1 MKNIRRELFRYADL
15 ICHLWNAY
23 FSDLF
28 TGLDEHE
35 PLCSFD
41 EIENKLFVTLVCR
54 PLGIQ
59 LADDYFWGQR
69 KNVKEIV
76 VVPSSGGE
84 ISIMFREP
92 NTGLSQNWN
101 ESEVI
106 DASRM
111 SCSFM
116 EFFQWDRFGYLNM
129 TFVRCTVTDWPEH
142 PEFVGREA
150 LLKTENVDFFLA
162 NSGEAEEKPND

>member
-15 ICHLWNAY
+15 KCHLWNVY

-28 TGLDEHE
+28 TGLDECE
-35 PLCSFD
+35 PLDTFD
-41 EIENKLFVTLVCR
+41 EIDSKLFVTLVCR

-59 LADDYFWGQR
+59 LPEDYFWGQR

-76 VVPSSGGE
+76 VVPISEGE
-84 ISIMFREP
+84 ISIMFRKP
-92 NTGLSQNWN
+92 NTGLNGYWN
-101 ESEVI
+101 KSEVI
-106 DASRM
+106 DASGM

-116 EFFQWDRFGYLNM
+116 EFLQWDHYGYLNM

-142 PEFVGREA
+142 PEFVGREV

-162 NSGEAEEKPND
+162 NSGEAEEKPNE